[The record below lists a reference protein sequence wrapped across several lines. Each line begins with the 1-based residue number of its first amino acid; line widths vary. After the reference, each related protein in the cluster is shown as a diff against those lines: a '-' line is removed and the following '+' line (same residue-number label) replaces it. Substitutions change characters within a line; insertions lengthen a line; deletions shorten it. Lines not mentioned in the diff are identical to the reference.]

1 MGGTVTSSENLAL
14 GVIFAFVFIYL
25 LLFGILIAT
34 YILQSLSLH
43 TLARRRGIASPWLAW
58 LPYGNYWIIGSLA
71 RDYDKQNN
79 IQRRWDKTLLTLS
92 IVFSASY
99 LIIYFAVIFGTLITM
114 LNMDAATMPEET
126 AVAIVLVVFSAF
138 IPIVII
144 ATTLQIITYICFF
157 KIFES
162 TVPEKALKY
171 FLLSLLLPLAQ
182 PICIF
187 LCRNKGYQHPDP
199 MAYIYNPVNKNYSY
213 YRPTVNKS
221 VPDNEVVA
229 NSQPDMQIEENSA
242 EEQVDT
248 EE

>member
-1 MGGTVTSSENLAL
+1 MGDSIATSENLAI
-14 GVIFAFVFIYL
+14 GVVSAFVFIYL

-99 LIIYFAVIFGTLITM
+99 FVIYLAVIIGVMIAM
-114 LNMDAATMPEET
+114 INMDVATMSEET
-126 AVAIVLVVFSAF
+126 SLAIVLVVFSACV
-138 IPIVII
+138 PIMII
-144 ATTLQIITYICFF
+144 ATALQILTYICFF

-171 FLLSLLLPLAQ
+171 FLLSLLVPLAQ
-182 PICIF
+182 PICLFI
-187 LCRNKGYQHPDP
+187 CRNKGYQHPDP
-199 MAYIYNPVNKNYSY
+199 MAYLYAPVNKNYTY
-213 YRPTVNKS
+213 YRTASVTEALPEPTEQDVQES
-221 VPDNEVVA
+221 P
-229 NSQPDMQIEENSA
+229 EEIPS
-242 EEQVDT
+242 EETQT
-248 EE
+248 EK

>member
-14 GVIFAFVFIYL
+14 GVIFAFVLIYL

-138 IPIVII
+138 IPIMII
-144 ATTLQIITYICFF
+144 ATALQIITYICFF

-171 FLLSLLLPLAQ
+171 FLLSLLIPLAQ
-182 PICIF
+182 PICLF
-187 LCRNKGYQHPDP
+187 LCRNKGYEHPDP

-213 YRPTVNKS
+213 YRPTVNES

>member
-144 ATTLQIITYICFF
+144 ATALQIITYICFF

-162 TVPEKALKY
+162 TVPDKALKY

-182 PICIF
+182 PICLF
-187 LCRNKGYQHPDP
+187 LCRNKGYQHPDL

-213 YRPTVNKS
+213 YRPTVNES

>member
-14 GVIFAFVFIYL
+14 GVIFAFVLIYL

-138 IPIVII
+138 IPIMII
-144 ATTLQIITYICFF
+144 ATALQIITYICLF

-162 TVPEKALKY
+162 TVPDKALKY
-171 FLLSLLLPLAQ
+171 FLLSLLIPLAQ
-182 PICIF
+182 PICLF
-187 LCRNKGYQHPDP
+187 LCRNKGYEHPDP

-213 YRPTVNKS
+213 YRPTVNES

>member
-1 MGGTVTSSENLAL
+1 
-14 GVIFAFVFIYL
+14 
-25 LLFGILIAT
+25 
-34 YILQSLSLH
+34 
-43 TLARRRGIASPWLAW
+43 
-58 LPYGNYWIIGSLA
+58 
-71 RDYDKQNN
+71 
-79 IQRRWDKTLLTLS
+79 
-92 IVFSASY
+92 
-99 LIIYFAVIFGTLITM
+99 
-114 LNMDAATMPEET
+114 
-126 AVAIVLVVFSAF
+126 
-138 IPIVII
+138 VII
-144 ATTLQIITYICFF
+144 ATALQIITYICFF

-182 PICIF
+182 PICLF

-213 YRPTVNKS
+213 YRPTVNES

>member
-1 MGGTVTSSENLAL
+1 MGGTVTSSENLAM

-144 ATTLQIITYICFF
+144 ATALQIITYICFF

-182 PICIF
+182 PICLF

-213 YRPTVNKS
+213 YRPTVNES

>member
-14 GVIFAFVFIYL
+14 GVIFAFVLIYL

-138 IPIVII
+138 IPIMII
-144 ATTLQIITYICFF
+144 ATALQIITYICFF

-162 TVPEKALKY
+162 TVPDKALKY

-182 PICIF
+182 PICLF

-199 MAYIYNPVNKNYSY
+199 LAYIYNPVNKNYSY
-213 YRPTVNKS
+213 YRPTVNES

>member
-1 MGGTVTSSENLAL
+1 MGETVTSSENLAM
-14 GVIFAFVFIYL
+14 GVIFAFVLIYL

-114 LNMDAATMPEET
+114 LNMDAATMPEDT
-126 AVAIVLVVFSAF
+126 AVAIVLIVFSSF
-138 IPIVII
+138 IPIMII
-144 ATTLQIITYICFF
+144 ATALQIITYICFF

-162 TVPEKALKY
+162 TVPDKALKY

-182 PICIF
+182 PICLF

-199 MAYIYNPVNKNYSY
+199 LAYLYAPVNKNYTY
-213 YRPTVNKS
+213 YRNTAESSSPIEE
-221 VPDNEVVA
+221 VPDIA
-229 NSQPDMQIEENSA
+229 NNDTSEQSENIE
-242 EEQVDT
+242 
-248 EE
+248 

>member
-14 GVIFAFVFIYL
+14 GVIFAFVLIYL

-138 IPIVII
+138 IPIMII
-144 ATTLQIITYICFF
+144 ATALQIITYICFF

-162 TVPEKALKY
+162 TVPDKALKY
-171 FLLSLLLPLAQ
+171 FLLSLLIPLAQ
-182 PICIF
+182 PICLF
-187 LCRNKGYQHPDP
+187 LCRNKGYEHPDP

-213 YRPTVNKS
+213 YRPTVNES